1 VKSILAAFGIPIVYG
16 LSILYLTH
24 TFDSSNLLLKTAFL
38 LIYSCAWMGPLSY
51 LWWKG
56 KVRESII
63 APILVLCL
71 AIFYTSTLTII
82 KVPMSYAYADVAFHA
97 AKVLHSSTGHF
108 FYDPV
113 TSYPSIYPSVYHII
127 LGWAMR
133 LLGSDD
139 AFYVLSR
146 FHILMLIVLF
156 LSVYLLAN
164 SLFNPRIGVLSVFL
178 LGAIFD
184 TPSESSMFYPTPFFM
199 ALTVIVN
206 SITLTYMALQGKRWC
221 LYAAGLLAG
230 LAVTIWPAF
239 FPLAIILALVIFFVP
254 GKEQRQPIDLLKFA
268 LPFLGMAALV
278 WIPQYLL
285 LARCDLLG
293 HHSMARITQ
302 IPDLGWLP
310 DFLSRFIFLGGID
323 PNHQWVTFLFAA
335 NYIILIVTGL
345 LGFRYL
351 RKKEPRRKR
360 FLTMHLLL
368 ILGVLVFVDY
378 ILGPTYSRRVQL
390 IFSILLV
397 TLTAHYLV
405 GQLNRKYRILS
416 ISLMV
421 WLVMSTCGWHV
432 YNVNAS
438 VMKTKEGYEDWKR
451 YAAGMLQFVESHTAY
466 GEYIFA
472 TRETYR
478 FVVLGNLIRCNL
490 AAHRDGTYFSLN
502 PGLSEKMLN
511 DYSTII
517 ASSDFATIRK
527 TLKKYKIRYILTY
540 KGEDTLHIGMK
551 RLFENC
557 TPVYQDDTFMVLK
570 LE

>member
-1 VKSILAAFGIPIVYG
+1 MKPTLAAFGILVVYG
-16 LSILYLTH
+16 SSSLYLTR
-24 TFDSSNLLLKTAFL
+24 TFDTSNLLLKAAFSLIYFL
-38 LIYSCAWMGPLSY
+38 LWTSPLAY

-56 KVRESII
+56 KVRVNII

-71 AIFYTSTLTII
+71 AILYTSALTII
-82 KVPMSYAYADVAFHA
+82 EVPMSYAYADVAFHA

-113 TSYPSIYPSVYHII
+113 TSYPSVYPSVYHII

-146 FHILMLIVLF
+146 FQILMLIVLF

-164 SLFNPRIGVLSVFL
+164 SLFNPRIALGSVFL

-199 ALTVIVN
+199 GLTVIVN
-206 SITLTYMALQGKRWC
+206 SITLAYMALQGKRWC
-221 LYAAGLLAG
+221 LYAAGLLTG
-230 LAVTIWPAF
+230 LSVTIWPAF
-239 FPLAIILALVIFFVP
+239 LPVAMVVALVIFFTP
-254 GKEQRQPIDLLKFA
+254 GKEQRQPIDLVKFA
-268 LPFLGMAALV
+268 LPFLGMVALV

-285 LARCDLLG
+285 LARHHLLG
-293 HHSMARITQ
+293 HHSIARITQ

-310 DFLSRFIFLGGID
+310 DFLSRFILLGGID
-323 PNHQWVTFLFAA
+323 PNHLWVTVLFGLS
-335 NYIILIVTGL
+335 YVILIGTAL

-351 RKKEPRRKR
+351 RKKEHRKKR
-360 FLTMHLLL
+360 FLGMHLLL
-368 ILGVLVFVDY
+368 IVAVLVFVDY

-390 IFSILLV
+390 VFSILLV
-397 TLTAHYLV
+397 TVAAYYLI

-416 ISLMV
+416 ISFMV
-421 WLVMSTCGWHV
+421 WLVISTCGWHV
-432 YNVNAS
+432 YNVNKS
-438 VMKTKEGYEDWKR
+438 VVKTKDGYEDWER
-451 YAAGMLQFVESHTAY
+451 YAAGMLQFIESHTAY

-502 PGLSEKMLN
+502 PDLSERMLN
-511 DYSTII
+511 HYNTII
-517 ASSDFATIRK
+517 TSSDFGTIKK
-527 TLKKYKIRYILTY
+527 TLKHYKIRYILTY
-540 KGEDTLHIGMK
+540 KGEGALHTGI
-551 RLFENC
+551 RQLFENC
-557 TPVYQDDTFMVLK
+557 APVYQDDTFIVLK